1 MDVQELILTALE
13 ALKSNV
19 VRTLLT
25 MLGIII
31 GIASVITIIS
41 LGEGSTASIIDQ
53 VSSFGANTITIQPGR
68 ARRGPGQ
75 SSSTVTTLTIS
86 DTKVIKKLDNVTDV
100 SGMINTNKKITANGE
115 ETFNSIR
122 GVEES
127 YKTIQS
133 LEIVSG
139 VFLDKS
145 HVDGVSRVV
154 VLGDEIVEDLF
165 GEYAD
170 VVGET
175 VIIDLKSFRIIGVV
189 NDGSDAYIPLSTA
202 QKILL
207 GQDHLDSISVAVI
220 SSNLVES
227 TIRGIEDS
235 LLLEHDIDDLE
246 LADFSVRSSQAM
258 IETISSITGT
268 LTAMLSGI
276 AAISLIVGGI
286 GIMNIMLVTVT
297 ERTKEIGLLKAIG
310 AEDKD
315 ILNQFLIEAVVLTVV
330 GGLIGTLLGLGI
342 TYVASTFLQIPFIVG
357 IKSILLAIGVSGGVG
372 VIFGW
377 YPAQKAAKLN
387 PIDALRYE

>member
-1 MDVQELILTALE
+1 MDIQELILTALE

-19 VRTLLT
+19 ARTLLT

-41 LGEGSTASIIDQ
+41 LGEGSTASIVDRI
-53 VSSFGANTITIQPGR
+53 SSFGANTITVQPGR
-68 ARRGPGQ
+68 PRRGPGQ
-75 SSSTVTTLTIS
+75 ASGTVTTLTIS
-86 DTKVIKKLDNVTDV
+86 DTEVIKKLDNVTEV
-100 SGMINTNKKITANGE
+100 SGMINANKKITANGE

-133 LEIVSG
+133 LEIING
-139 VFLDKS
+139 VFIDKN

-165 GEYAD
+165 GKEAQ
-170 VVGET
+170 VISET
-175 VIIDLKSFRIIGVV
+175 VIIDLKSFRIIGVI
-189 NDGSDAYIPLSTA
+189 NDSSDAYIPLSTA
-202 QKILL
+202 QKVLL
-207 GQDHLDSISVAVI
+207 GQNHLDSISIGVI
-220 SSNLVES
+220 SGDLVER
-227 TIRGIEDS
+227 TIQSVENS

-246 LADFSVRSSQAM
+246 LADFNVRSFQTM

-268 LTAMLSGI
+268 LTAMLTGI

-315 ILNQFLIEAVVLTVV
+315 VLSQFLIEAIVLTVV

-342 TYVASTFLQIPFIVG
+342 TYIASSFLQIPFIVS